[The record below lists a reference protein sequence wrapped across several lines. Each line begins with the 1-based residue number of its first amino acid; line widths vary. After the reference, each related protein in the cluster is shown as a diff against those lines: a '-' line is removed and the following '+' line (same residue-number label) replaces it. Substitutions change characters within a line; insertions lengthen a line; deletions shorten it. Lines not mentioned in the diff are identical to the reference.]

1 MFKSVA
7 IHARSTVWTQSQ
19 NAEELTIDSDDL
31 AEEITHACNKLE
43 KEGYEIITI
52 VPLTSGNILGGTGYL
67 RTESIIITA
76 RKKSH

>member
-1 MFKSVA
+1 MYKSVA

-31 AEEITHACNKLE
+31 AEEITHACEKLH
-43 KEGYEIITI
+43 KEGYEVVSIIP
-52 VPLTSGNILGGTGYL
+52 VTSGNILGGSGYL

-76 RKKSH
+76 KKRS